1 MGNYRFRLSDM
12 VPNTWFYKLKDMS
25 TNSKSQTKK
34 SQTSSSSL
42 SSSSSSIFSSK
53 SSNLQQNHNNNLS
66 CQRKSYYFSR
76 NLSPKNNPIPNN
88 INISEPQKKS
98 SKKKRNTTRKSRT
111 SISPRFVNSTVS
123 AGCNCRASLE
133 SVWTK
138 DNSTTPEDYPNSPFS
153 SSSNFSSEQE
163 SSVHSPKTFD
173 SMILS
178 ASCHCKIHNDHGF
191 DSVDHPPILTKPKK
205 HQDSTNGIK
214 KMEEKTEH
222 KSLTVKIVKKE
233 ECTITS
239 PKRRV
244 SVSSS
249 NGGVKLRTKS
259 PRIVSR
265 KSVSS
270 SKKTSV
276 GESFAVVKS
285 SKDPQ
290 RDFKES
296 MVEMIVENNIR
307 TSKDLEQLLACYLSL
322 NSDQYHD
329 LIIKVFKQIWFDIT
343 DVQLK

>member
-12 VPNTWFYKLKDMS
+12 VPNAWFYKLKDMS
-25 TNSKSQTKK
+25 TNSKNKSK
-34 SQTSSSSL
+34 SQT
-42 SSSSSSIFSSK
+42 SSSSSIFSSK

-76 NLSPKNNPIPNN
+76 NLSPKNNPTPNN
-88 INISEPQKKS
+88 INISEPPKKS
-98 SKKKRNTTRKSRT
+98 SKKKRNTTRK

-133 SVWTK
+133 SVFTK
-138 DNSTTPEDYPNSPFS
+138 DNSTTPEDFPNSPFS
-153 SSSNFSSEQE
+153 SSSNFSSEQ
-163 SSVHSPKTFD
+163 D

-178 ASCHCKIHNDHGF
+178 ASCHCKIHNEF
-191 DSVDHPPILTKPKK
+191 DSVDLPPILTKPKK
-205 HQDSTNGIK
+205 LQDSTNGTK
-214 KMEEKTEH
+214 KRQENTEH
-222 KSLTVKIVKKE
+222 KSLTVKIVKE
-233 ECTITS
+233 EQCTNTS

-307 TSKDLEQLLACYLSL
+307 TSKDLEQLLVCYLSL